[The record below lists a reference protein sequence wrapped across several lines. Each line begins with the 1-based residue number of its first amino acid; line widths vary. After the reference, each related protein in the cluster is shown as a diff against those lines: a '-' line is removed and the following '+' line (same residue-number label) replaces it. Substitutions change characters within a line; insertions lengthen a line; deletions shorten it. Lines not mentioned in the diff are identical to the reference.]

1 MKLTIIFNPAFYT
14 GIPGKYI
21 AQVSADMSWWTF
33 VSFAIDMLLTAIIGI
48 VFVDTEQKTTLTQ
61 TEVDLVKNP

>member
-1 MKLTIIFNPAFYT
+1 MKLTIIFNPATYT
-14 GIPGKYI
+14 GIPGKYV

-61 TEVDLVKNP
+61 TDVDLVKNP